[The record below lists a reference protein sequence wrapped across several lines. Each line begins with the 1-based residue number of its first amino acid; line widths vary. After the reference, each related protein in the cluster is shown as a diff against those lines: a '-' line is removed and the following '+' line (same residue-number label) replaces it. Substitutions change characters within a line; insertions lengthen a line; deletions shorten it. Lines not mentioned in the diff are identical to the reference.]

1 MFCAKV
7 VLYCNNR
14 KFIAMALSS
23 NQKKACHKYVKKNI
37 KKCLLFSFNWMI
49 IIKHAGVV

>member
-23 NQKKACHKYVKKNI
+23 NRKKLVTNT
-37 KKCLLFSFNWMI
+37 FSSLEG
-49 IIKHAGVV
+49 KL

>member
-23 NQKKACHKYVKKNI
+23 NQKAIFCNI
-37 KKCLLFSFNWMI
+37 KAK
-49 IIKHAGVV
+49 

>member
-7 VLYCNNR
+7 VLYCNDI

-23 NQKKACHKYVKKNI
+23 NQKRVRVKKN
-37 KKCLLFSFNWMI
+37 KKF
-49 IIKHAGVV
+49 

>member
-23 NQKKACHKYVKKNI
+23 NPLYLNEHV
-37 KKCLLFSFNWMI
+37 LFIEFLQLINNN
-49 IIKHAGVV
+49 

>member
-7 VLYCNNR
+7 VLYCNDI

-23 NQKKACHKYVKKNI
+23 NRAKKFSKKLNFFLI
-37 KKCLLFSFNWMI
+37 NYNQ
-49 IIKHAGVV
+49 

>member
-23 NQKKACHKYVKKNI
+23 NLSRGLYLYLYINSKITLQDLI
-37 KKCLLFSFNWMI
+37 
-49 IIKHAGVV
+49 

>member
-23 NQKKACHKYVKKNI
+23 NPALI
-37 KKCLLFSFNWMI
+37 KFCRKTKTRKCIW
-49 IIKHAGVV
+49 